1 MSTII
6 SRTKAKRLTL
16 VYQIAA
22 LLCVLGAVAI
32 GVVGLPDSAATKQLN
47 NVSQPPSSPIP
58 GINTPIDQFGNPQ
71 PTTTQT
77 KEEPVVRINPV
88 SIAARF
94 SMLDNA
100 PQSDIPQ
107 ETDLVV
113 EAPVETET
121 STTTGTLAK
130 RVRYTGYIQDSDQAL
145 AFIRID
151 GTQRIVAEGG
161 TARAGSMGLDDL
173 TIKAVRPKFIL
184 ISDGTTDD
192 RIQLADKTGPSITMS
207 SADVVVETLP
217 TREEDVVL
225 TAEELERLE
234 KMPAR
239 QRAMQERILRRQ
251 KMGKEMPTTR
261 IEPQAS
267 FRAGFG
273 NDRQRGN
280 QENN

>member
-32 GVVGLPDSAATKQLN
+32 GVLGLPDSATTKQLN
-47 NVSQPPSSPIP
+47 SVSQPPSSPIP
-58 GINTPIDQFGNPQ
+58 GINTPVDQFGNIQ
-71 PTTTQT
+71 TTSPQT
-77 KEEPVVRINPV
+77 KEEPAVRINPG

-100 PQSDIPQ
+100 PQTDIPQ
-107 ETDLVV
+107 ETVV
-113 EAPVETET
+113 DIETPTETEAVPT
-121 STTTGTLAK
+121 SGTLAK

-184 ISDGTTDD
+184 VSDGITDD

-225 TAEELERLE
+225 TPEEIERLE

-251 KMGKEMPTTR
+251 KMGKEMPVNTA
-261 IEPQAS
+261 EPQAS
-267 FRAGFG
+267 FRAGFS
-273 NDRQRGN
+273 NDRRRGAE
-280 QENN
+280 ENN